1 MSQEVLHRCKKAECT
16 VATTGKCVEGLD
28 LSTCPYYLGTEAMS
42 ADAQPAAAEE
52 SVELEAEGDRQ
63 DEAEMVDL
71 PDGLDFTPES
81 ATQITRAG
89 LTRVIV
95 IAGDQDSGKTTLI
108 SSVFDKF
115 QEGPFA
121 GYLFAGCRT
130 FRGLE
135 RRCFPSRIVSER
147 MHADTTRTPRGDGQL
162 LLHLQLR
169 AEDLS
174 RPPQDLLLTDI
185 SGEFFRDACDSTEGC
200 LHLGV
205 LRRADH
211 LALCLDGEKLASNS
225 LKHEAFNTGKLLL
238 QSTLDADMVG
248 QRTFVDVLITKRDLL
263 GPAQDSSAQIYLDH
277 IRERLTSDFEH
288 RVGRLRFFEVAA
300 RPESSGFP
308 LAYGLDQ
315 VLSTWVEDTPFYTRP
330 RLTDIRDVAGHLVK
344 TEFDR
349 YLMRQPVGRSTGR

>member
-1 MSQEVLHRCKKAECT
+1 
-16 VATTGKCVEGLD
+16 
-28 LSTCPYYLGTEAMS
+28 
-42 ADAQPAAAEE
+42 
-52 SVELEAEGDRQ
+52 
-63 DEAEMVDL
+63 MVDL

-81 ATQITRAG
+81 AAQITRAG

-121 GYLFAGCRT
+121 GYLFANCRT

-135 RRCFPSRIVSER
+135 RRCFPSRIASER

-200 LHLGV
+200 LHLAV

-211 LALCLDGEKLASNS
+211 LALCLDGEKLASNN

-238 QSTLDADMVG
+238 QSALDAGMIG
-248 QRTFVDVLITKRDLL
+248 QHTFVDVLITKRDLL
-263 GPAQDSSAQIYLDH
+263 GPAQGSNAQTYLDH
-277 IRERLTSDFEH
+277 IRERLTGDFDH

-315 VLSTWVEDTPFYTRP
+315 VLSSWVEDTPFYTQP
-330 RLTDIRDVAGHLVK
+330 RLTDIRDIAGHLVK

-349 YLMRQPVGRSTGR
+349 YLMRRPVDRRARR